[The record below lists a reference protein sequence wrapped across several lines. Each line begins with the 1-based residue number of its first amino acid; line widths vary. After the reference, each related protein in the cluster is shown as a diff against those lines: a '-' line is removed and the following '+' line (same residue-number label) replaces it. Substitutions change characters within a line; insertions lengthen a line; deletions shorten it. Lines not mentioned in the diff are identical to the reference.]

1 VPDPDAL
8 FLPDGDGFVAT
19 LLARGPWD
27 PNALH
32 GGPVAALLAR
42 AAEQHDPGPANF
54 VTRLTVELY
63 RPVPMGRLVLAAAT
77 VRPGRRVQWIDVE
90 MRAGDHDGPVVA
102 GAHALRVERTEHAR
116 YDVGALAEPPGVAMP
131 CGPDDL
137 RSAPLGLTGLVGFWS
152 ATEVRIATG
161 DWERAGP
168 GSAWLRLHVPVVA
181 GEEPSAM
188 QRVVAAADFA
198 SGVGNPVRMA
208 DAGTINAELSVHV
221 HRPAIGAWIGLD
233 ARAWAHGEGGGL
245 SEAVLH
251 DCEGPIGRS
260 AQALVLIEAGPW
272 VAREREAREAKE
284 PQARRGAQSSSS
296 SSS

>member
-1 VPDPDAL
+1 MADPEAL
-8 FLPDGDGFVAT
+8 FMPDGDGFVAT
-19 LLARGPWD
+19 ELARGPWD

-42 AAEQHDPGPANF
+42 AAERHDSGPAHF

-63 RPVPMGRLVLAAAT
+63 RPVPMGRLVLDATT
-77 VRPGRRVQWIDVE
+77 VRPGRRVQWIDVT

-102 GAHALRVERTEHAR
+102 GVHALRVERTETAR
-116 YDVGALAEPPGVAMP
+116 YDVGPSAEPPGVTMP
-131 CGPDDL
+131 CSPDDL
-137 RSAPLGLTGLVGFWS
+137 PPAPLGLTGLVGFWS

-168 GSAWLRLHVPVVA
+168 GSGWLRLHVPVVA
-181 GEEPSAM
+181 GEEPTAIE
-188 QRVVAAADFA
+188 RVVAAADFA

-221 HRPAIGAWIGLD
+221 HRPAIGEWIGLD

-245 SEAVLH
+245 SEAVIH
-251 DCEGPIGRS
+251 DREGPIGRS

-272 VAREREAREAKE
+272 VAREREAREARE
-284 PQARRGAQSSSS
+284 RREAQSSSS
-296 SSS
+296 SSSS